1 MSGWQSTSHCSSPC
15 SGVPTR
21 TVSFPKSRN
30 GNRARITAS
39 RRFWMK
45 LMSASSDCNYIS
57 GKTCATSLPLSTNF
71 SNGSDFGNPRPPSQ
85 STHCAVASQ
94 SGFHNSLPSLTEA
107 KSKQRCCQAAP
118 NIFAPAVSPNK
129 FMISCAHSAH
139 KKLLVPHDL
148 GCVPAP
154 TVWMSEWK
162 KAIWLRFARLCR
174 KIVSTS
180 SQCEAIQR
188 EIPVFGVENPGQSI
202 NTTLHNHQPQ
212 GALGK
217 VFPSVTRRF
226 YWLNQGL

>member
-1 MSGWQSTSHCSSPC
+1 MVQ
-15 SGVPTR
+15 
-21 TVSFPKSRN
+21 
-30 GNRARITAS
+30 
-39 RRFWMK
+39 
-45 LMSASSDCNYIS
+45 IS
-57 GKTCATSLPLSTNF
+57 GILDRHLNL
-71 SNGSDFGNPRPPSQ
+71 
-85 STHCAVASQ
+85 STHCAGASQ

-107 KSKQRCCQAAP
+107 KSEQRFCQAAP

-129 FMISCAHSAH
+129 FMISCAQKRTRNCWCLMTSTS
-139 KKLLVPHDL
+139 
-148 GCVPAP
+148 CVPAP

-188 EIPVFGVENPGQSI
+188 EIPVFGVENPGKSI

-212 GALGK
+212 GASGK

-226 YWLNQGL
+226 YWLNQVNQGL